1 MEINE
6 ECTTEHLWRS
16 NVGHPT
22 IAGSEINRLSPY
34 LEDSNPTS
42 GGGDKYVWSSRFT
55 DALSPKFLE
64 RFSVN
69 SNLQTSLAMNDFAVN
84 DTRRTMPWCDR
95 DKCQSFNKESRLDE
109 TSRDPSIVSGS
120 DYARVY
126 GSFTGSVG
134 PTGLS
139 SNDPS
144 APTEDVILLSFSG
157 GGPTTEY
164 IYSTNEVVDDAYYAI
179 NMNLDAT
186 AENSFAMAIGACRE
200 RSVFEGQC
208 VLEILLQKSR
218 FFLVSLRTH
227 VRHVRARRPRARR

>member
-1 MEINE
+1 
-6 ECTTEHLWRS
+6 
-16 NVGHPT
+16 
-22 IAGSEINRLSPY
+22 
-34 LEDSNPTS
+34 
-42 GGGDKYVWSSRFT
+42 
-55 DALSPKFLE
+55 
-64 RFSVN
+64 
-69 SNLQTSLAMNDFAVN
+69 
-84 DTRRTMPWCDR
+84 MPWCDR

-164 IYSTNEVVDDAYYAI
+164 IYSTNEVVADAYYAI

-186 AENSFAMAIGACRE
+186 AENSFAMAVSVLVAKGQYSKGSAFSKSFSRNLAFSWSHYE
-200 RSVFEGQC
+200 HMSAMFALGDPEHGDKFVLHVASDKRFGTPVFMTQGGRSKCPGEELTMFRDC
-208 VLEILLQKSR
+208 LLYTSPSPRDKRQSR
-218 FFLVSLRTH
+218 MPSS
-227 VRHVRARRPRARR
+227 A